1 MSISNKPLIIGL
13 AGTLN
18 AGKDILGDALA
29 ERDEFLHL
37 SGSDI
42 ARQIKKEAFGDTP
55 EALLVRAD
63 PYINHLR
70 QKNPGMLIEAAHNT
84 WLARHE
90 EYPHGL
96 VVSGVRAIGEVE
108 YIKNL
113 GGVVVFVDASP
124 RVRYQ
129 RSQTRLR
136 DANDRLSF
144 EEFIES
150 EKAEMPTQN
159 SDKTI
164 QDLVSVSN
172 MADIIIDNTDDNID
186 QFIAKARKSLQKFL
200 D

>member
-1 MSISNKPLIIGL
+1 
-13 AGTLN
+13 
-18 AGKDILGDALA
+18 
-29 ERDEFLHL
+29 
-37 SGSDI
+37 
-42 ARQIKKEAFGDTP
+42 
-55 EALLVRAD
+55 
-63 PYINHLR
+63 
-70 QKNPGMLIEAAHNT
+70 
-84 WLARHE
+84 
-90 EYPHGL
+90 
-96 VVSGVRAIGEVE
+96 VE